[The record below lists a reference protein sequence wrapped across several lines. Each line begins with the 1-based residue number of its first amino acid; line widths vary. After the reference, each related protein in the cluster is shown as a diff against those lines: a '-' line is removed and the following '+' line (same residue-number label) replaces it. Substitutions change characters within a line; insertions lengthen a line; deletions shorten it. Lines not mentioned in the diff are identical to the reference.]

1 MKIGV
6 ITDIHNNLPALNAVL
21 LTLKE
26 RGCEEILCC
35 GDLIGIGP
43 YPEET
48 IQKLMSLPALTAVY
62 GNHDRYL
69 TEGLPQ
75 TFPNDEHMD
84 HEEMLHHRWEHE
96 LLSSESAAFLK
107 SLPYRADITRLGRS
121 ISIMHYCMNA
131 EQRYVNYTPNPTG
144 NDLSRMFCGIESD
157 IILYGHDHQ
166 RSIVH
171 HNLRWYINAGSLGCP
186 ARDGNISR
194 ACVLTPSEE
203 NVQVE
208 PIDVAYDA
216 ESVVHEIDRLN
227 YPASGNIKKFFYGI
241 S

>member
-6 ITDIHNNLPALNAVL
+6 MTDIHNNLPALNAVL
-21 LTLKE
+21 RAFEE

-48 IQKLMSLPALTAVY
+48 LRRLIDLPALTSVC

-69 TEGLPQ
+69 TEGLDGEP
-75 TFPNDEHMD
+75 MD
-84 HEEMLHHRWEHE
+84 REEMLHHRWEHSR
-96 LLSSESAAFLK
+96 LSAPSISFLK
-107 SLPYRADITRLGRS
+107 LLPRRADLTRDGHT

-131 EQRYVNYTPNPTG
+131 AQRYVNFTPTPSG
-144 NDLSRMFCGIESD
+144 DDLARMFASEESE

-166 RSIVH
+166 RSIVRH
-171 HNLRWYINAGSLGCP
+171 DGRWYINPGSLGCP
-186 ARDGNISR
+186 AQDRNIAR
-194 ACVLTPSEE
+194 ACVLTLSG
-203 NVQVE
+203 NDVQIE
-208 PIDVAYDA
+208 PLEITYDA
-216 ESVVHEIDRLN
+216 ESVVHEIDRLV
-227 YPASGNIKKFFYGI
+227 YPASADIKKYFYGI

>member
-6 ITDIHNNLPALNAVL
+6 MTDIHNNLPALNAVL
-21 LTLKE
+21 QAFEE

-48 IQKLMSLPALTAVY
+48 LQRLMSLSSLTAVR

-69 TEGLPQ
+69 VEGLDGEP
-75 TFPNDEHMD
+75 MD
-84 HEEMLHHRWEHE
+84 REEMLHHHWEHSR
-96 LLSSESAAFLK
+96 LSARSIDFLK
-107 SLPYRADITRLGRS
+107 SLPCRADITRLGHS

-131 EQRYVNYTPNPTG
+131 AQRYVNYTPNPTG
-144 NDLSRMFCGIESD
+144 DDLARMFAGESSE

-166 RSIVH
+166 RCIVCH
-171 HNLRWYINAGSLGCP
+171 DGRRYINPGSLGCP
-186 ARDGNISR
+186 ARDKNIAR
-194 ACVLTPSEE
+194 AYVLNLSFE
-203 NVQVE
+203 
-208 PIDVAYDA
+208 DVWIETVNIAYDA
-216 ESVVHEIDRLN
+216 ESVVNEIDRLA
-227 YPASGNIKKFFYGI
+227 YPASGDIKKYFYGI